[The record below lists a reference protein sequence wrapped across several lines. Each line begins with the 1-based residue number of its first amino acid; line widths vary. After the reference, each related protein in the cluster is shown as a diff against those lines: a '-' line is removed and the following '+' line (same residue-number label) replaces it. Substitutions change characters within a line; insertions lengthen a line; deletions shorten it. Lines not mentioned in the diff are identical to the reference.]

1 MELVSVVITTCN
13 RTPDIV
19 KIAIDSVL
27 NQTYPN
33 VQLIVVNDSPNFKYR
48 SELEEMI
55 NGYEGRVIYLV
66 NEAQKGANYAR
77 NLGAK
82 KSDGT
87 ILSFLD
93 DDDYWHINR
102 LEKIVMK
109 IDEGCDVVYS
119 DYVIFSEKGSRI
131 NSRFLPK
138 DDEKLERIL
147 AGNFLGG
154 FSNVTFTKKLFEKV
168 GMLDESMP
176 SYQDQDLF
184 IRLVQHGR
192 LGYINEGLS
201 YYRITPVSISLNE
214 NKKFTGMKMLLEK
227 YEHLFNKYPEAKRR
241 RLESE
246 LIYARKQ
253 GWSENATAI
262 KNYLKEYDSYLRI
275 FRIDFNGFLKYIAI
289 KYLKLQ

>member
-1 MELVSVVITTCN
+1 MERVSVVITTCN
-13 RTPDIV
+13 RKPDIV

-33 VQLIVVNDSPNFKYR
+33 VQLIVVNDSPNYRHR

-55 NGYEGRVIYLV
+55 NGYENKVTYIV
-66 NEAQKGANYAR
+66 NETQKGANYAR

-93 DDDYWHINR
+93 DDDYWHISR
-102 LEKIVMK
+102 LEKIVKK
-109 IDEGCDVVYS
+109 INEGCDVVYS
-119 DYVIFSEKGSRI
+119 DYIIFSEKGSYI
-131 NSRFLPK
+131 NRRFLPREE
-138 DDEKLERIL
+138 EKLERIL

-154 FSNVTFTKKLFEKV
+154 FSNVTFTKEIFEKV
-168 GMLDESMP
+168 GMLDEGMP

-184 IRLVQHGR
+184 IRLVQCGR

-201 YYRITPVSISLNE
+201 YYRITPVSISLNG
-214 NKKFTGMKMLLEK
+214 NKKFTGMKMLIEK
-227 YEHLFNKYPEAKRR
+227 YEGLFREYPESKRR

-246 LIYARKQ
+246 LVYARKQ
-253 GWSENATAI
+253 GWTENAKAI
-262 KNYLKEYDSYLRI
+262 KEYLKEYDSFLRMLS
-275 FRIDFNGFLKYIAI
+275 IDFKGFLKYFAI
-289 KYLKLQ
+289 KYLNLQ